1 MATSP
6 LMFDDLPEVLD
17 SSEPVLMFDD
27 LPGQEQAPQPVP
39 EPVLSF
45 DDLPAEAPQTA
56 PAPVSAPAPTPTR
69 DFSEDVVAAS
79 QGLTASAPGGIPVPM
94 GRAQG
99 AESEAYLD
107 AVQRSQAGRAALAA
121 FAKAN
126 ALNPQPP
133 EVIKAFKN
141 RIAAQYPDIGRGRN
155 YDSFFDETMAY
166 YKANPNATSIPGT
179 SAEDFEGLVF
189 ENEADSALMTGA
201 KEAVRNLPG
210 LAGGIALGAQGA
222 RMGAPFGP
230 AGTVLGGLGGGLI
243 GGLTGQ
249 GVADAVVLNTMD
261 PETLRSLGMS
271 PEQLA
276 INAEENPMAA
286 FIGGQ
291 APGLIALRPASGVG
305 QAFSHAAGAGI
316 GAGTEAAIQGV
327 ESLTSGEN
335 QFSLPKIVGGA
346 VAGAVMNAPTR
357 FGSKYLGLDMTPFTP
372 ESYAGRTMSEHIT
385 YDPAIVKGAVSK
397 ALGDGKSTDEIV
409 TTGPVL
415 DTPENRTA
423 IEAARAAREAGDFSG
438 SKAALDT
445 LAIRKN
451 NGLDVGTAT
460 QYINESIQSFKN
472 VPDVQVHASPTAD
485 TVPAHLDAKEGTLG
499 AFDKDTGE
507 VHIFA
512 DQLVDKADAAA
523 VAYHEILGHAGLSW
537 KFQDDLDNLLI
548 NMFQHGNS
556 NFRRA
561 VQDWQRD
568 NPSAYSHITDPKR
581 KLAAQIEEV
590 LADKSS
596 EGPLY
601 RSLYDRVA
609 GLVKDTARKA
619 GADQIKYSDR
629 EIKAILATGHDNII
643 NGGDRS
649 LGLGG
654 VRYIYAGVTA
664 QNADLNQFNQARKMI
679 DSGADP
685 EAVRRMTGWHKGDDG
700 GWRYEIDDSTF
711 VINLGVWDE
720 LAKGPESGLRA
731 DTRSV
736 KADEIIDHPELF
748 EAYPQLRNLNV
759 QVKPDIWD
767 FTRSTQGWYD
777 RKNNL
782 LVITPYVQDLRGTAI
797 HELQHAV
804 QDIEGFA
811 PGGDP
816 DTAMSSVS
824 DDVALSAL
832 PMMSEYVSRQARQIE
847 NKILA
852 FVSAEADPDFQEMM
866 RLRKA
871 ANEAWSLYDGNR
883 EAPNADALRD
893 AWDVVYRE
901 AGRFERDLRNRLIG
915 ENPSSAD
922 RSQFSDIAWF
932 LSKSQEGRENEL
944 LSLTASQQKLKDTEV
959 ELTAAAGDADAARAA
974 LSKVEGA
981 NFMAYQ
987 ALHGEVEA
995 RDTSLRLG
1003 LDASERAMIK
1013 PMSMEGE
1020 VLPNE
1025 YVFADRG
1032 FSSDTRSQSSSQA
1045 PDLDV
1050 DVSYIRQ
1057 EDWDGNGYREFKLP
1071 RSGERGLVYDDGQV
1085 LIEDGAGNW
1094 RNPTLAEASVIREFA
1109 RNEPPAGDAVKTL
1122 VPRQSQSVMQATR
1135 KVRNPGFSKDTE
1147 AWLDRHLSPHI
1158 TDGLHGRIKDFDPKT
1173 RRPDVEVISEALD
1186 YGIDVQSAREFGP
1199 MADNSAY
1206 IVALGDQMNE
1216 LARKVVEKS
1225 RFLDTQTKISDAD
1238 EADLL
1243 KTILDFS
1250 EIANLFRGAGT
1261 ATGRMLRAFRIKI
1274 DELGEDFSG
1283 LQEVIDGTFG
1293 NEGGGGGL
1301 DIREMV
1307 RRIANGD
1314 SKQLLRE
1321 ADKLNPDWKKFAMS
1335 LYYNGLLGN
1344 FSTHWANLKGNTS
1357 MLFGGLMGDVGA
1369 AISGTARGLGT
1380 DAERMTWTEVGRRW
1394 KGMALALNPDTLRA
1408 VVREFTAPV
1417 GSAHTNK
1424 WQAQSIPHLGASL
1437 VIEHSTRALQAAD
1450 AFFRALHESSNMYGL
1465 AYREAAREA
1474 QTQLGGRFGDSAHK
1488 QYIEARIP
1496 QIMDAP
1502 TEAMLKEI
1510 QRATDEG
1517 VFQTKLS
1524 ENIRKLGGL
1533 RDFEVGGFPVGRFV
1547 LPIMTAPTNI
1557 IRQAAG
1563 LTGTPAAYKLA
1574 KGEGKGADLDRLLAK
1589 ASMGL
1594 LFTAYAGMKAW
1605 NNEITG
1611 MGPSDPNE
1619 RAQWLVSNKPQSI
1632 KIGDEW
1638 YSFKSVD
1645 PFATHLTVMA
1655 DTLQQVKRNK
1665 NKMDAK
1671 GDNSVINLM
1680 SGVSGAF
1687 LSAVMSNSFMDGL
1700 SLVGDSSDNVFEKI
1714 LLNAAAPLSHSPLLS
1729 AHAVASDEYQRDM
1742 GADDFTGKIENRFQ
1756 SRDSSLAPVW
1766 SKGGREALPIRV
1778 DALGRPLKREH
1789 EPVKNEVT
1797 NELGRL
1803 FDNTGE
1809 VVIGIPE
1816 SRPYGRYIPR
1826 EIYHAHNLIV
1836 GPEIEKRLQVVM
1848 KSPSYG
1854 KMNDP
1859 QRVQILKKV
1868 VSATRKEFK
1877 PLLNKE
1883 MLRADPKYGRAMI
1896 PNLKEA
1902 FIPED

>member
-1 MATSP
+1 M
-6 LMFDDLPEVLD
+6 
-17 SSEPVLMFDD
+17 SE
-27 LPGQEQAPQPVP
+27 EY
-39 EPVLSF
+39 LS
-45 DDLPAEAPQTA
+45 
-56 PAPVSAPAPTPTR
+56 
-69 DFSEDVVAAS
+69 
-79 QGLTASAPGGIPVPM
+79 
-94 GRAQG
+94 
-99 AESEAYLD
+99 
-107 AVQRSQAGRAALAA
+107 AVQRSQPGLAAIAA

-126 ALNPQPP
+126 ALNPQSP
-133 EVIKAFKN
+133 ETVSAFKK

-155 YDSFFDETMAY
+155 YDSFFDEALAY
-166 YKANPNATSIPGT
+166 YKANPKATSIPGT

-189 ENEADSALMTGA
+189 GGEADSALMTGA

-230 AGTVLGGLGGGLI
+230 VGTVLGGLGGGLL

-249 GVADAVVLNTMD
+249 GVADAIVLNTMD
-261 PETLRSLGMS
+261 PETLHSLGMS

-286 FIGGQ
+286 FIGSQ

-423 IEAARAAREAGDFSG
+423 IEVARAAREAGDFSG

-451 NGLDVGTAT
+451 NGLDVETAT
-460 QYINESIQSFKN
+460 QYVNESIQSFKN

-512 DQLVDKADAAA
+512 DQLVDKSDAAA

-568 NPSAYSHITDPKR
+568 NPSAYSHITNPKR

-609 GLVKDTARKA
+609 GLVKDTARKV

-685 EAVRRMTGWHKGDDG
+685 EAVRRMTGWHKGADG
-700 GWRYEIDDSTF
+700 GWRFEIDDQGFDIDSQ
-711 VINLGVWDE
+711 VWDE
-720 LAKGPESGLRA
+720 LAKGPESGLMSDVKSA
-731 DTRSV
+731 
-736 KADEIIDHPELF
+736 KADEIFFHPTLF
-748 EAYPQLRNLNV
+748 ENYPQLRDIDV
-759 QVKPDIWD
+759 QIKPDTWD
-767 FTRSTQGWYD
+767 FTRATQGWYD
-777 RKNNL
+777 KENNL
-782 LVITPYVQDLRGTAI
+782 LVVTPYAQDPKGTAI

-804 QDIEGFA
+804 QEIEGFS
-811 PGGDP
+811 PGGNTGSALSHID
-816 DTAMSSVS
+816 
-824 DDVALSAL
+824 DDVAISGVRQFTDYFTKLSNELDTKIAAL
-832 PMMSEYVSRQARQIE
+832 ESVELDDE
-847 NKILA
+847 LL
-852 FVSAEADPDFQEMM
+852 
-866 RLRKA
+866 RLG
-871 ANEAWSLYDGNR
+871 ELTR
-883 EAPNADALRD
+883 EAKVL
-893 AWDVVYRE
+893 WDLYN
-901 AGRFERDLRNRLIG
+901 RNRGAKNAEELQDRWLDAIMATDELYFKLKAESIG
-915 ENPSSAD
+915 RNPSESQVRQWNEVVDWVTLSPSD
-922 RSQFSDIAWF
+922 RIAVKNDF
-932 LSKSQEGRENEL
+932 KKEANTIDKKLEKSMTISSPDE
-944 LSLTASQQKLKDTEV
+944 
-959 ELTAAAGDADAARAA
+959 ARAFLA
-974 LSKVEGA
+974 EIPETKV
-981 NFMAYQ
+981 MAYR

-995 RDTSLRLG
+995 RDAALRMG
-1003 LDASERAMIK
+1003 LSPEERAMTK
-1013 PMSMEGE
+1013 PMTMEGE

-1071 RSGERGLVYDDGQV
+1071 RSRERGLVYDDGQV

-1122 VPRQSQSVMQATR
+1122 VPRQSQSVMHATR
-1135 KVRNPGFSKDTE
+1135 RVRNPGFSKDTE

-1274 DELGEDFSG
+1274 DELGEDYSG

-1293 NEGGGGGL
+1293 NEGGSGGL

-1380 DAERMTWTEVGRRW
+1380 DAERMTWAEVGRRW
-1394 KGMALALNPDTLRA
+1394 KGMALALNPDTLKA

-1474 QTQLGGRFGDSAHK
+1474 QTQLGGRFGDSAHQ

-1563 LTGTPAAYKLA
+1563 LTGTPAAYKLV

-1665 NKMDAK
+1665 KRMDSK
-1671 GDNSVINLM
+1671 GDTSVINLM

-1714 LLNAAAPLSHSPLLS
+1714 LLNAAAPLSHFPFLS

-1742 GADDFTGKIENRFQ
+1742 GADDFAGKIENRFQ

-1778 DALGRPLKREH
+1778 DALGRPLKREP
-1789 EPVKNEVT
+1789 EPARTEVT

-1854 KMNDP
+1854 KMNDQ